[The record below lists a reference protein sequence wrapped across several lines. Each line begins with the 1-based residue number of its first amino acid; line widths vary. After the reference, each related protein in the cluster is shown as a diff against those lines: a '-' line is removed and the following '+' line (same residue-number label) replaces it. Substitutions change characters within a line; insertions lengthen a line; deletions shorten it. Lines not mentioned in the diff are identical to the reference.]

1 MYNSGNSSKNV
12 RGSEIIDGTVEAAD
26 LATAVNNDIADGVAG
41 KATAD
46 LALPKAGGT
55 MTGAISLE
63 DAVKA
68 FFGDGN
74 DLQIYHSG
82 TESFIVDAGTG
93 NLNIQADSLS
103 LLNAVGSEYYARFY
117 TNGAANLYHNG
128 NKKINTSGTGVEVTG
143 NATVTGNLVIGTS
156 GKGIDFSAATPDGTG
171 STGSEVLDDYE
182 EGTFTPALL
191 FGGASVGM
199 TYSTQTGTYTKIGD
213 TVHFQIVI
221 RLSAKGT
228 SVGNATITGLP
239 FSTTLPDNAWSTYWT
254 NVGTGLEPMFSSNA
268 SSTVVYLFLNVSGS
282 SANSANTTYTDTS
295 RIAVSGTYK
304 T

>member
-1 MYNSGNSSKNV
+1 MADKKI
-12 RGSEIIDGTVEAAD
+12 SELTALTTPDGTEE
-26 LATAVNNDIADGVAG
+26 LIVNDSGTSKKITQTNLLS
-41 KATAD
+41 T
-46 LALPKAGGT
+46 ALPKAGGT

-68 FFGDGN
+68 FFGDSD

-156 GKGIDFSAATPDGTG
+156 GKGIDFSADGNAAGT
-171 STGSEVLDDYE
+171 TSELLDDYE
-182 EGTFTPALL
+182 YGEFTPVI
-191 FGGASVGM
+191 GD
-199 TYSTQTGTYTKIGD
+199 GTYTLQYAEGRYSKVGNMVTIHIG
-213 TVHFQIVI
+213 IK
-221 RLSAKGT
+221 LSAASAIGT
-228 SVGNATITGLP
+228 AAASITGLP
-239 FSTTLPDNAWSTYWT
+239 FAASASGGFQEPHQNAPNGNMVSAVPSLSFFVSSTTLYARNSGTNGDSVITSNNLWTASSFLKYQLTYWT
-254 NVGTGLEPMFSSNA
+254 
-268 SSTVVYLFLNVSGS
+268 
-282 SANSANTTYTDTS
+282 
-295 RIAVSGTYK
+295 
-304 T
+304 